1 MLRNGRLGSKHC
13 VGNSDDSRVLAAQAC
28 KSHGTA
34 LAIVELEVDEALWED
49 EHVSL
54 VQDLGDER
62 VVWIRGNKA
71 NEERALQHRQDLCG
85 TRVGVRWVHAAGG
98 VVDADHRDP
107 HRVQPRDLCDVDG
120 RHG

>member
-1 MLRNGRLGSKHC
+1 MLRNGWLGSKHC

-34 LAIVELEVDEALWED
+34 HAIVELEVDEALWED